1 MQQRIII
8 VMWLCAWQEWHPDDA
23 GVSDVTT
30 AECAPGLELW
40 FIMVPGLLARISVS
54 KTVG

>member
-1 MQQRIII
+1 MKASMQQRIII

-30 AECAPGLELW
+30 AECAPGLEL
-40 FIMVPGLLARISVS
+40 
-54 KTVG
+54 